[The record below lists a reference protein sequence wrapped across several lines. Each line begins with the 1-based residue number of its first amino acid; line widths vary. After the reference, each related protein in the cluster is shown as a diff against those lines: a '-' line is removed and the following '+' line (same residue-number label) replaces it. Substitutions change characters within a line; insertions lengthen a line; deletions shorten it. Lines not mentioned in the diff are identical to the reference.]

1 MNAYYYELLSNKFHY
16 LLECFGISISLR
28 SRKNLCVVCG
38 VLASLLMNHGLMLE
52 SRVSVPFASRAIIA
66 RFHFFS
72 CGRMAAIRYKIT

>member
-52 SRVSVPFASRAIIA
+52 SRVSVPFSICFTRDHCA
-66 RFHFFS
+66 FS
-72 CGRMAAIRYKIT
+72 FLLLRQDGGHPV